1 MTNAI
6 TGATLAQI
14 YSTKTPGEAELEK
27 QLALMTGAIAGC
39 FDQMGRED
47 RTTFGDMR
55 RQEGAIAA
63 DLLRLSRECCV
74 ALSKIRKRYQQAANL
89 ADALDYDA
97 PTTWASPKPANKT
110 A

>member
-1 MTNAI
+1 MTNATPGTSI
-6 TGATLAQI
+6 AQI

-27 QLALMTGAIAGC
+27 QIALMTGAIAGC
-39 FDQMGRED
+39 FDQMGKED

-63 DLLRLSRECCV
+63 DLLRISRECCV

-89 ADALDYDA
+89 ADALDREA
-97 PTTWASPKPANKT
+97 PTTWAPPRPAGKT